1 MYVWYVMFNNK
12 IPNMKRIIFILF
24 IAFLSLTGFAQTGA
38 RFMDNSP
45 WKEVLKRA
53 KRENKMIFV
62 DCYTSWCGPCKQLAK
77 QIFPQEK
84 MGEYL
89 NARFVNVKYDVEKGE
104 GLAIEKMYPG
114 EVKVYPTM
122 LILNAKGELLHKV
135 TGMHPAD
142 ELIAAI
148 AEGLQGNTIYV
159 LEKEF
164 EKGNREKEFILKYL
178 YLLKASSE
186 RKQYEKVAR
195 AYASQF
201 PVDSLLNKEIWS
213 MVNKFIAKYPYD
225 KEFRFIIEHLDE
237 MEVKGLIDRY
247 ALESEL
253 SGEIGFAVN
262 SIYLLSNQ
270 THSEDSVALLQK
282 QADYLRMLL
291 QKPVKGFPE
300 SLAELSLVECKLA
313 GDADRLYDRFCVLT
327 ECGLVNRDV
336 FQSSMLQYLVQRL
349 NDAERLR
356 HCVELAR
363 QLKTT
368 SPGWM
373 QSICNDII
381 ESANNK
387 LK

>member
-1 MYVWYVMFNNK
+1 
-12 IPNMKRIIFILF
+12 MKRITFVLF
-24 IAFLSLTGFAQTGA
+24 IAFISLTGFAQSGT
-38 RFMDNSP
+38 RFMDNCP
-45 WKEVLKRA
+45 WKEVLRRA

-77 QIFPQEK
+77 QVFPQEK

-89 NARFVNVKYDVEKGE
+89 NARFVSVKYDVEKGE
-104 GLAIEKMYPG
+104 GLAIEKMYSG

-122 LILNAKGELLHKV
+122 LILTSRGELLHKV

-148 AEGLQGNTIYV
+148 EEGLKGNTIYTM
-159 LEKEF
+159 EKEF
-164 EKGNREKEFILKYL
+164 EKGNREKDFILKYL

-195 AYASQF
+195 AYASRF

-213 MVNKFIAKYPYD
+213 MVGQFVTKYPYD
-225 KEFRFIIEHLDE
+225 REFRFIVEHLDE
-237 MEVKGLIDRY
+237 MESRGLINRY
-247 ALESEL
+247 ALEAEL
-253 SGEIGFAVN
+253 SNQIGFAVN
-262 SIYLLSNQ
+262 SVYLRSDE
-270 THSEDSVALLQK
+270 THDVDSVALLRK

-313 GDADRLYDRFCVLT
+313 GDAGQMYNRFCVLT
-327 ECGLVNRDV
+327 ECGLVSRDV
-336 FQSSMLQYLVQRL
+336 FQSSVLQYLVRQL
-349 NDAERLR
+349 DDEERLQ
-356 HCVELAR
+356 HCILLAR
-363 QLKTT
+363 KLK
-368 SPGWM
+368 SISSGWM
-373 QSICNDII
+373 QGMCDEII